1 MTNFIDSVES
11 FATEKAEDLIIDDAM
26 DTVESDD
33 SELIN
38 DEDQGNAENAEGDES
53 GTNDR
58 EGQDDDDSANTSD
71 FEEEDDTAEESDFEE
86 QDDVDEEDTVE
97 EIELDEDFYGEYSDA
112 EPIEEGEPIDI
123 DQYEEEALIEGD
135 SGEFE
140 EEPLLD
146 GELSDGELLEEVG
159 ADLDIDDFSD
169 FLDELFTDE
178 PLDQEEEEGILGID
192 YWAEFGVEE
201 PFEELGFDTDT
212 LYFS

>member
-1 MTNFIDSVES
+1 MTSYVDSVES
-11 FATEKAEDLIIDDAM
+11 FTAEKAEDAIIDDAM
-26 DTVESDD
+26 DTVDGDD
-33 SELIN
+33 IAIN
-38 DEDQGNAENAEGDES
+38 DEDQRGDYSESVGNDES
-53 GTNDR
+53 GTNDT

-112 EPIEEGEPIDI
+112 EPVEDDEPIDM
-123 DQYEEEALIEGD
+123 DQHEEVLIEGD

-140 EEPLLD
+140 DELLD
-146 GELSDGELLEEVG
+146 SELSDGELLEEVG
-159 ADLDIDDFSD
+159 TDLDIDDFSD

-178 PLDQEEEEGILGID
+178 PLDQEEEEGILGVD
-192 YWAEFGVEE
+192 YWSEFGVEE